1 MDTIAWIEA
10 FWQDLRYAGRM
21 LAKNAGF
28 TTIAVLT
35 LALGIGANTAIF
47 SVVDGVLLRSLP
59 FARAAELVHLGSSE
73 AGGNALSAP
82 EFLFLRDHPTAAF
95 KAIAAFQGPDPTMAL
110 QTGSEIEYVKGNYV
124 SESLFRVLE
133 VSPFLGRGFLPDE
146 DRPGGSNVAVL
157 SYGFWQS
164 KLAAD
169 SNAIGRQIIL
179 NRRNY
184 TIIGVLP
191 QDFQSIWPGDVWI
204 PLQLAFDPFDTGH
217 NFNVIARLNATLEQ
231 SRAEVSRELEV
242 QRQQFPKSVY
252 PDERIIV
259 APYQKW
265 LVGNVRVPLL
275 ALMGAVGLV
284 LLIACLNV
292 ANLLLARGIARQR
305 EVALRLAL
313 GASRSRIIRQLLNEA
328 VPLALL
334 GAALGLVIANWGTMY
349 LRGNAPED
357 VPLLSQVLVDSRVFC
372 FSLALAVLTAIASGL
387 IPAIHVARPKL
398 HETLKEGSRAQTEG
412 RMRQRTRSILVVV
425 EIGLSTVLMSG
436 AALLIVSLS
445 NLMSVNPGFDVRNL
459 WVMRVNLPT
468 EKYQTSAQVSGLEQQ
483 VQEHLRTLPG
493 VTAVASA
500 SAAPVADQFNLMA
513 DVHGESIGDT
523 QYRAVSPE
531 YFKALGIR
539 LLRGRG
545 LLSTDTAGSPGV
557 AVINAAFAKRFWS
570 DRSPI
575 GDVVTIM
582 KGIPKFGEPPRQV
595 VGVTADTMVWLGV
608 PVPSVPMIY
617 VPESQ
622 VPSGLTG
629 QWLRSPVWV
638 IRTSTLNLRDVDLKV
653 REVDPTQP
661 VWSLQPATA
670 LIHDSAKYQQFMT
683 MLLSG
688 FAVLALLLALIG
700 LYGVISYSMVQRT
713 HEIGI
718 RMALGA
724 TRSQVLKI
732 VIGQGARLAAIGVV
746 IGLAGA
752 FAVGRFLSSLLYGVQ
767 PNDPLTYIAV
777 SMVLALVAMLAI
789 YLPARRAM
797 RVDPMV
803 ALRYE

>member
-1 MDTIAWIEA
+1 M
-10 FWQDLRYAGRM
+10 
-21 LAKNAGF
+21 
-28 TTIAVLT
+28 
-35 LALGIGANTAIF
+35 
-47 SVVDGVLLRSLP
+47 
-59 FARAAELVHLGSSE
+59 
-73 AGGNALSAP
+73 
-82 EFLFLRDHPTAAF
+82 
-95 KAIAAFQGPDPTMAL
+95 
-110 QTGSEIEYVKGNYV
+110 
-124 SESLFRVLE
+124 
-133 VSPFLGRGFLPDE
+133 
-146 DRPGGSNVAVL
+146 
-157 SYGFWQS
+157 
-164 KLAAD
+164 
-169 SNAIGRQIIL
+169 
-179 NRRNY
+179 
-184 TIIGVLP
+184 
-191 QDFQSIWPGDVWI
+191 
-204 PLQLAFDPFDTGH
+204 
-217 NFNVIARLNATLEQ
+217 
-231 SRAEVSRELEV
+231 SRELEL

-252 PDERIIV
+252 QDERIIV

-313 GASRSRIIRQLLNEA
+313 GASRSRVIRQLLTEA

-334 GAALGLVIANWGTMY
+334 GAGLGLVIANWGTMY

-357 VPLLSQVLVDSRVFC
+357 IPLLSQVLMDSRVFC
-372 FSLALAVLTAIASGL
+372 FSLALAVLTAIVSGL
-387 IPAIHVARPKL
+387 IPALHVARPKL
-398 HETLKEGSRAQTEG
+398 HETLKEGSRVQTDG
-412 RMRQRTRSILVVV
+412 RMRQRTRSILVVA
-425 EIGLSTVLMSG
+425 EIGLSTLLMSG

-483 VQEHLRTLPG
+483 VQEQLRTLPG
-493 VTAVASA
+493 VKAVASA

-513 DVHGESIGDT
+513 DVHGESIGAT

-539 LLRGRG
+539 LLRGRA

-575 GDVVTIM
+575 GDVLTIM

-595 VGVTADTMVWLGV
+595 VGVAADTMVWLGV

-638 IRTSTLNLRDVDLKV
+638 IRTSIPLNLREVELKV

-752 FAVGRFLSSLLYGVQ
+752 FAVARFLSNLLYGVQ

-777 SMVLALVAMLAI
+777 SMVLALVAMLAS